1 MGFIKSKEE
10 KLINAI
16 LDNKVKTVKTILN
29 SKNEILINKKIHE
42 KNAIHYAAKS
52 KNETILKLLIDYAN
66 ENNIILDINNCSLS
80 LYIKKNKYESIKLLI
95 DYANEN
101 NIILDFNR
109 KEDGFEDNPISIA
122 IKNNYTKIVDLIME
136 YVNDKNIALDFNQY
150 NYKGFPLEFA
160 IKNNNKEIISLL
172 LEHANK
178 NNIILNNLYL
188 FLNYA
193 FERRNVEIIKL
204 LMEYVKKNNIVSKN
218 DFPVCYM
225 AIHNEVEMVKLFME
239 YADKHNISLDF
250 SKNNTLLFS
259 LINNHFEMIEL
270 LREYAI
276 EHDIGVNVG
285 DPVYDL
291 VKKNNNRILEIMM
304 SCTHKDKNFLNIN
317 ENSKGKNPF
326 IYAVLHNQIETVKL
340 LVHYSF
346 KNNIM
351 LYLKEEDIP
360 NISKLNWDMLK
371 LLYKYDDR
379 NIVNITY
386 KPHGKLYKIFKVIGK
401 SRDDSSSTTS
411 FSSLSYIE
419 EYNIDNNRN
428 GLPSYEEVIKQDKLI
443 H

>member
-10 KLINAI
+10 KLISAI

-29 SKNEILINKKIHE
+29 SKKEISINKKIHE

-52 KNETILKLLIDYAN
+52 KNDTQFLKLLIDYAN
-66 ENNIILDINNCSLS
+66 ENNIILDVNNCSLS
-80 LYIKKNKYESIKLLI
+80 LSIKKNKCESIKLLI

-122 IKNNYTKIVDLIME
+122 IKNNNTKIVALIME
-136 YVNDKNIALDFNQY
+136 YANSKNIALDFNKY
-150 NYKGFPLEFA
+150 NYKGFPIEFA
-160 IKNNNKEIISLL
+160 IKNNNPEIISLL

-178 NNIILNNLYL
+178 NKIILNNLYL

-204 LMEYVKKNNIVSKN
+204 LMEYVNKNKIISKN

-239 YADKHNISLDF
+239 YANKHNITLDF

-259 LINNHFEMIEL
+259 IINNHVEMVEL
-270 LREYAI
+270 LREYAM

-285 DPVYDL
+285 DPVYEL
-291 VKKNNNRILEIMM
+291 VKKNKNRILEIMM
-304 SCTHKDKNFLNIN
+304 SCTHKGKNVLNIT

-326 IYAVLHNQIETVKL
+326 LYAIVHNQIETIKL
-340 LVHYSF
+340 LTRYSY

-351 LYLKEEDIP
+351 LNLNEEDIP
-360 NISKLNWDMLK
+360 NLSKINWDTLK

-379 NIVNITY
+379 NIVNITC

-401 SRDDSSSTTS
+401 SRDDSSSTSS
-411 FSSLSYIE
+411 FYSITNVE
-419 EYNIDNNRN
+419 EYNIDNDRN
-428 GLPSYEEVIKQDKLI
+428 GLPSYEEVIRQNN
-443 H
+443 